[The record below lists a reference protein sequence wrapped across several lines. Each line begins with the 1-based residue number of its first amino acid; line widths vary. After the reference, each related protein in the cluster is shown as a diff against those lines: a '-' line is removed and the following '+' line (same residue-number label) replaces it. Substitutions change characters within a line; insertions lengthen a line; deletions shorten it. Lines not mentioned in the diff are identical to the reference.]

1 MAVTAL
7 ILALLVAILPAQAD
21 AGSARVELDT
31 PGGAI
36 AEADY
41 WPGAA
46 DRPAVLIAHGFLQTR
61 EFPTV
66 RRLAEA
72 LAGEGYSVLTPSLSL
87 GLDRRRHSLAC
98 EALHTHSMPADV
110 AELRAWTAWLAQRT
124 GKPPVLIGHSSGG
137 VQLAAML
144 DAERDLAVEQ
154 AILIGPAYF
163 GADQAGQ
170 RLSEL
175 KALAAQQLAHG
186 DDGMHRF
193 ALGYCRSYVTT
204 AAGLA
209 SYLDWDA
216 ERLQAVL
223 AEART
228 PVTVVFGDRDRDID
242 RAWLGALG
250 ERGVGLRPV
259 AGAAHF
265 FDLRHEFELFDEVLQ
280 VISRGRH
287 G

>member
-7 ILALLVAILPAQAD
+7 ILALLAAVLPIRVD

-31 PGGAI
+31 PSGAI

-46 DRPAVLIAHGFLQTR
+46 DRPAILIAHGFLQTR

-72 LAGEGYSVLTPSLSL
+72 LAGQGYSVLTPSLSL
-87 GLDRRRHSLAC
+87 GLDRRKRSLAC
-98 EALHTHSMPADV
+98 EALHTHSMPIDV
-110 AELRAWTAWLAQRT
+110 AELRAWTAWLARRT

-137 VQLAAML
+137 VQLAALL
-144 DAERDLAVEQ
+144 DTQRDLAVNQ
-154 AILIGPAYF
+154 AILIGPSYF
-163 GADQAGQ
+163 GADQAEQ
-170 RLSEL
+170 RRAEL
-175 KALAAQQLAHG
+175 KALAAEQLARG
-186 DDGMHRF
+186 DDDMHRF
-193 ALGYCRSYVTT
+193 ALGYCHSYVTT

-223 AEART
+223 AGARA
-228 PVTVVFGDRDRDID
+228 PVTVVFGDRDRYVD
-242 RAWLGALG
+242 RAWLEALG
-250 ERGVGLRPV
+250 ESGVGLRPV
-259 AGAAHF
+259 AGADHF
-265 FDLRHEFELFDEVLQ
+265 FDLSHQFELFDEVMQL
-280 VISRGRH
+280 IARGQH

>member
-1 MAVTAL
+1 L
-7 ILALLVAILPAQAD
+7 ILALLVAVLPAQAD

-31 PGGAI
+31 PSGAI

-87 GLDRRRHSLAC
+87 GLDRRRRSLAC
-98 EALHTHSMPADV
+98 EALHTHSMSADV

-154 AILIGPAYF
+154 TVLIGPSYF
-163 GADQAGQ
+163 GADLAGQ
-170 RLSEL
+170 RLAEL
-175 KALAAQQLAHG
+175 KALADAQLARG
-186 DDGMHRF
+186 DDAMHRF

-204 AAGLA
+204 TAGLA

-216 ERLQAVL
+216 ERLQKVL
-223 AEART
+223 ADARA
-228 PVTVVFGDRDRDID
+228 PVTVVFGDRDRYID
-242 RAWLGALG
+242 RAWLDALG

-259 AGAAHF
+259 AGADHF
-265 FDLRHEFELFDEVLQ
+265 FDLTHEFELFDEVLQ